1 MTLQILPI
9 LLDSLNYVAV
19 LLLVSIG
26 LVLIF
31 GLMQVINLA
40 HGEFFLIGAY
50 GLWAAQNAGIPF
62 AGGVLVGAVLAGVV
76 GLVAEITV
84 ISRMYQRPLDTILA
98 TWGISIAIKQA
109 IVIFFGPQS
118 QQIAAPLT
126 SVVSVWGVTY
136 SSYRMLVIAVAIV
149 IAAAVFLLLYRTDVG
164 LAARAA
170 MVNRTMARSI
180 GIDTRRLDRGAF
192 ALGTGLA
199 GLAGAVM
206 APLMSVDP
214 QMGFGFVL
222 PAFLSLLVGG
232 VGSPLGA
239 LWGTGLM
246 GASQTAMASVWSPV
260 VAQIAVF
267 TLAIVVIRIF
277 PNGITGG
284 KR

>member
-1 MTLQILPI
+1 MTAQLLPI
-9 LLDSLNYVAV
+9 LLDSVNYMAV

-50 GLWAAQNAGIPF
+50 GLWWSQNAGLPF
-62 AGGVLVGAVLAGVV
+62 AAGVLVGAMLAGLV
-76 GLVAEITV
+76 GLLAEVTV

-98 TWGISIAIKQA
+98 TWGLSIAIKQA
-109 IVIFFGPQS
+109 IVIAFGPQS

-126 SVVSVWGVTY
+126 SAVSVFGVSY
-136 SSYRMLVIAVAIV
+136 SSYRLLVIAVAV
-149 IAAAVFLLLYRTDVG
+149 VVALLVFTLLYRTRLG

-170 MVNRTMARSI
+170 MVNRAMARSI
-180 GIDTRRLDRGAF
+180 GIDARRIDRAAF
-192 ALGTGLA
+192 SLGTALA

-222 PAFLSLLVGG
+222 PAFLSILVGG

-239 LWGTGLM
+239 LWGTGLL
-246 GASQTAMASVWSPV
+246 GGSQTVMASFWSPV
-260 VAQIAVF
+260 IAQIAVF
-267 TLAIVVIRIF
+267 TIAIAIIRLY
-277 PNGITGG
+277 PSGITGL
-284 KR
+284 RR